1 MIQTL
6 TAGFLLL
13 APWFPAWAS
22 AENPLVSAEEAKAAS
37 HNTPLVRAMLARDQ
51 AEAIRLIQSG
61 TPLDLSIDENA
72 LDDLL
77 TKRARML
84 SYGNNTPPGYPLAI
98 AAALLGLPGVL
109 EAIGEREPARLHVAD
124 SDNKT
129 AINYAAHQG
138 YAHCVAALLRH
149 SLNPLQPPH
158 DAWASGTPLS
168 RAVMKGSAPTVKL
181 LLDAIPKAQYT
192 SERVTEQVWYAT
204 SMPPQGPKHMT
215 VLQTLLDAGISPN
228 FIAPQGG
235 SALIDAIENQNPAQ
249 VRLLIE
255 HGAKAYS
262 HAYRGRTAHEWAAYY
277 AGPDA
282 SPAALEIAGLV
293 GTLKVEPSV
302 WQKSME
308 IEKFEN
314 TLRLIGEPGK
324 P

>member
-1 MIQTL
+1 MRNALIIVC
-6 TAGFLLL
+6 LL
-13 APWFPAWAS
+13 AFASLVWPA
-22 AENPLVSAEEAKAAS
+22 EREA
-37 HNTPLVRAMLARDQ
+37 PLVRALLSRNQ
-51 AEAIRLIQSG
+51 TEAIRLIQSG
-61 TPLDLSIDENA
+61 APLDLGIDENA
-72 LDDLL
+72 LDNLL

-124 SDNKT
+124 TDNKT

-138 YAHCVAALLRH
+138 YAACVAVLLRYG
-149 SLNPLQPPH
+149 LNPLQPPRQ
-158 DAWASGTPLS
+158 AWASGTPLS

-204 SMPPQGPKHMT
+204 SIPPQGPEHMA
-215 VLQTLLDAGISPN
+215 VLQTLLDGGVSPN
-228 FIAPQGG
+228 FIAPQGC
-235 SALIDAIENQNPAQ
+235 SALINAIENQNPAQ
-249 VRLLIE
+249 VRLLIK

-282 SPAALEIAGLV
+282 SPTALEIAGLV
-293 GTLKVEPSV
+293 GALKVEPSV
-302 WQKSME
+302 WQKDKE